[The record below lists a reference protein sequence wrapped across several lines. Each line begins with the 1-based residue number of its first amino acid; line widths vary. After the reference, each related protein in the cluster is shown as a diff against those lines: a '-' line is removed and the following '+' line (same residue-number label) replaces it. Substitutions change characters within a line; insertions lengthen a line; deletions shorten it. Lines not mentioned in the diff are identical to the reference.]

1 MLTPYEEALEF
12 TLGREGGWYDG
23 SEARDPNP
31 TMYGVT
37 QKAYDAYRSGHKLPL
52 RSVRLIEQHEVGDI
66 YRSYWVDAKCDRLPR
81 LTAITMFDMS
91 INAGPGGAIKCL
103 QRAVGTEDDGAWG
116 PKTEQAVADYIR
128 TIPEKR
134 LAYQI
139 CWERIRYYVDLAKS
153 PRLRPNLLSWVH
165 RVVLFREKYLK

>member
-1 MLTPYEEALEF
+1 MPTPYGEALEF

-37 QKAYDAYRSGHKLPL
+37 QKTYNAHRDAKGLPW
-52 RSVRLIEQHEVGDI
+52 RSVREIEQSEVQDI
-66 YRSYWVDAKCDRLPR
+66 YRSYWVDARCDKLPR

-103 QRAVGTEDDGAWG
+103 QRVVGVTDDGAWG
-116 PKTEQAVADYIR
+116 PKTEAAVADYIR

-134 LAYQI
+134 LAYQH

-153 PRLRPNLLSWVH
+153 ERLRPNLLSWVH